1 MLSREN
7 LHPYQEKFVK
17 FIRDNKRVFGLLD
30 LGLGK
35 SVSTLTAITDL
46 IDGFA
51 VNRVLVVAPLRVA
64 NSVWKQEVQKWQHLS
79 HLRVNV
85 ATGSEKARISA
96 LSSTADVYVIN
107 RENVK
112 WLVDFYGKNWPFD
125 CLVIDESSS
134 FKSNSSQRFKALKK
148 ILPFTEYAVL
158 LTGTPSPNGLLDL
171 WAQVYLIDQG
181 LTLGRT
187 MTAYKQRFF
196 EADYMGY
203 KFTPRE
209 GAKDKIHKLIEPFS
223 LSMSAE
229 DYLQMPDRFDLVEPV
244 QLPPAALKQ
253 YQDFE
258 ADLVAEIDG
267 HELDAQSAA
276 VLANKLLQFCI
287 SENTLVVTSIGFVP
301 IQLITPEHEI
311 WDGENWVNCYGSICN
326 GYKEVVNCY
335 GIYMTPE
342 HKVLTKNGWFTAKE
356 VLNGEPCERFERE
369 YLRNPH
375 RITSSWIKK
384 RKGNLALSMRVRER
398 SRKTKPKFEGYPQE
412 KIREVLWLFARF
424 LGKDSRYEQ
433 HAPNDYL
440 AKHDQPLLQSE
451 RQGFQKLRGSRHN
464 GLRRVEK
471 FFRKVLGRFTRRLF
485 GTIDIRSDR
494 QFSNVL
500 QTELSMGYAKRARQ
514 EHAEIDRY
522 LDANG
527 LYESDRSGGILR
539 NKNSNTSCQNISVQN
554 AKREMVYKT
563 KVYDL
568 INCGTNNRFTV
579 VDDKGHPLIVHNC
592 NGAIYTDDKQN
603 YVETHSAKLDAL
615 AEIVEDNPN
624 ENLLVAY
631 NYKSDL
637 ERLAKRFP
645 DAVLLDKNP
654 DTITR
659 WNNGEIKMLLAHPA
673 SASMGLN
680 LQRGGSVIIWFG
692 LNWSLEYYQQF
703 NGRLHRQ
710 GQEKPV
716 RIIHLVAKDCIDE
729 KVMRVI
735 SDKAATQSDLLNAV
749 KELNR

>member
-7 LHPYQEKFVK
+7 LHPYQEKFVR
-17 FIRDNKRVFGLLD
+17 FICDNKRVFGLLD

-64 NSVWKQEVQKWQHLS
+64 NSVWKQEAQKWRHLS

-85 ATGSEKARISA
+85 ATGSEKSRISA

-107 RENVK
+107 RENIK

-181 LTLGRT
+181 ATLGRT

-244 QLPPAALKQ
+244 QLLPATLKQ

-276 VLANKLLQFCI
+276 VLANKLLQFC
-287 SENTLVVTSIGFVP
+287 
-301 IQLITPEHEI
+301 
-311 WDGENWVNCYGSICN
+311 
-326 GYKEVVNCY
+326 
-335 GIYMTPE
+335 
-342 HKVLTKNGWFTAKE
+342 
-356 VLNGEPCERFERE
+356 
-369 YLRNPH
+369 
-375 RITSSWIKK
+375 
-384 RKGNLALSMRVRER
+384 
-398 SRKTKPKFEGYPQE
+398 
-412 KIREVLWLFARF
+412 
-424 LGKDSRYEQ
+424 
-433 HAPNDYL
+433 
-440 AKHDQPLLQSE
+440 
-451 RQGFQKLRGSRHN
+451 
-464 GLRRVEK
+464 
-471 FFRKVLGRFTRRLF
+471 
-485 GTIDIRSDR
+485 
-494 QFSNVL
+494 
-500 QTELSMGYAKRARQ
+500 
-514 EHAEIDRY
+514 
-522 LDANG
+522 
-527 LYESDRSGGILR
+527 
-539 NKNSNTSCQNISVQN
+539 
-554 AKREMVYKT
+554 
-563 KVYDL
+563 
-568 INCGTNNRFTV
+568 
-579 VDDKGHPLIVHNC
+579 
-592 NGAIYTDDKQN
+592 NGAIYVDDKQN
-603 YVETHSAKLDAL
+603 YVETHSAKLDAI
-615 AEIVEDNPN
+615 AEIIEDNPS

-637 ERLAKRFP
+637 ERLLKRFS
-645 DAVLLDKNP
+645 DAVVLDKDP
-654 DTITR
+654 ETITR

-673 SASMGLN
+673 SAGHGLN

-716 RIIHLVAKDCIDE
+716 RIIHLVVKDCIDE
-729 KVMRVI
+729 RVMRVI

-749 KELNR
+749 KELNK